1 MTDVSLKYLVL
12 ARVEL
17 VVWSHT
23 WGCRSC
29 LCRGHAIGHMKF
41 WLISLRTAS
50 ALWLYLSIDCRC
62 HKNSRKKTRRTLH
75 SMEERE
81 ENGKR
86 KTVAYPESGLMQIKT
101 CHTHITL
108 FPSRH
113 WTERTRNLSKLVP
126 SRIFS
131 LKCFF
136 LLFFFFVN
144 YKRANKK
151 LAAHIAVC
159 CVAGSTCTT
168 CSTCNSRVDFCIFL
182 IALALVSSEPAHEA
196 PL

>member
-12 ARVEL
+12 PRVEL
-17 VVWSHT
+17 GVWSHT

-86 KTVAYPESGLMQIKT
+86 ENCGVSRVGPYANQDMPHTHHFVSLTALNGTYPKLVKT
-101 CHTHITL
+101 C
-108 FPSRH
+108 S
-113 WTERTRNLSKLVP
+113 
-126 SRIFS
+126 FS
-131 LKCFF
+131 NFFSQMFCFYC
-136 LLFFFFVN
+136 FFFF
-144 YKRANKK
+144 RK
-151 LAAHIAVC
+151 LQESKQKI
-159 CVAGSTCTT
+159 GSAYCRLL
-168 CSTCNSRVDFCIFL
+168 CGRQHL
-182 IALALVSSEPAHEA
+182 HHLQHLQ
-196 PL
+196 